1 MATQEINVSEALMAE
16 INAATPEQIVAR
28 ISNYLAQIPLSYND
42 HVINQLL
49 LDRLQKL
56 AEENSNGNDNSRST
70 VSYQET
76 DNANLKYF
84 TE

>member
-28 ISNYLAQIPLSYND
+28 VSNYLAQIPLSYND

-49 LDRLQKL
+49 LNRLQKL
-56 AEENSNGNDNSRST
+56 AEENTNGNNYSEPT
-70 VSYQET
+70 FHYQET
-76 DNANLKYF
+76 DNAIIRHF